1 MVSKRLRELSARAV
15 FIVYSQ
21 FIKLKNY
28 IMKSIVLFFA
38 LLISFS
44 TAYSQSFPFPQH
56 TQYKGTYI
64 KPNYTQQQLDNDV
77 TTFYNSWKTKYL
89 INGCETNQYYIYFDD
104 GNTITVSEAM
114 GYGFMIIPLMAGYD
128 TNAKTYFDGLY
139 RYYKA
144 HPSHIMARLMAWKQ
158 ITNCIDSDGPDSA
171 TDGDIDIAFGLLL
184 AHAQWGSAGAIN
196 YFQEAQ
202 LMIQDIM
209 GANRS
214 QGDINQDYYSVK
226 LGDWVTS
233 GSRMKAT
240 RTSDFIMDHFRLFAS
255 AVSDTS
261 WNAVIDECYTLVDS
275 MQTNYSPST
284 GLLPDFIVDL
294 HTSPRPADPDFLE
307 GSLDGDYSYNA
318 CRDPWRMTSDYL
330 TSGDIRGRNATLK
343 IATWLHDTTN
353 QNINKV
359 YAGYY
364 LDGTR
369 AANWNDNSFTAPF
382 TVGAMLD
389 TAHQAW
395 LNTLYNEMK
404 GFYSNGGYYDNTLAL
419 LSLITISGN
428 YWVPDTSLM
437 NGIFS
442 SERSQVDIFNLES
455 NLVQNKLKLNFN
467 NKNHFSDYNI
477 KIMDMVGQTVWAGES
492 NNSRSIDIDTSFLK
506 NGMYIVYGVDI
517 NNSQI
522 VESEKFIITK

>member
-1 MVSKRLRELSARAV
+1 MKTLILLLVLTLSFFNA
-15 FIVYSQ
+15 FSQ
-21 FIKLKNY
+21 N
-28 IMKSIVLFFA
+28 
-38 LLISFS
+38 
-44 TAYSQSFPFPQH
+44 FPFPQH

-64 KPNYTQQQLDNDV
+64 KPSFTQQQLDNDV
-77 TTFYNSWKTKYL
+77 TTFYNRWKAKYL
-89 INGCETNQYYIYFDD
+89 IHGCESNQYYIFFDS

-114 GYGFMIIPLMAGYD
+114 GYGFMIVPLMAGYD

-144 HPSHIMARLMAWKQ
+144 HPSHIMSHLMAWKQ

-196 YFQEAQ
+196 YFHEAQ

-214 QGDINQDYYSVK
+214 QGDINQDYYNVK

-233 GSRMKAT
+233 GSTMKTT

-255 AVSDTS
+255 AVGDTT
-261 WNAVIDECYTLVDS
+261 WNNVVDECYSLIDS
-275 MQTNYSPST
+275 MQTNYSPRT
-284 GLLPDFIVDL
+284 GLLPDFIVDIN
-294 HTSPRPADPDFLE
+294 TSPRPADPDFLE
-307 GSLDGDYSYNA
+307 GPLDGDYSYNA
-318 CRDPWRMTSDYL
+318 CRDPWRITNDYF
-330 TSGDIRGRNATLK
+330 TSGDIRGRNAALK

-364 LDGTR
+364 LNGNR
-369 AANWNDNSFTAPF
+369 AANWQDNSFTAPF

-404 GFYSNGGYYDNTLAL
+404 GFYSNGGYYDNTLTL

-428 YWVPDTSLM
+428 YWVPDSSLM
-437 NGIFS
+437 NGIFIP
-442 SERSQVDIFNLES
+442 ERGKINIFNLQS
-455 NLVQNKLKLNFN
+455 TLIQNKLVLNFN
-467 NKNHFSDYNI
+467 KQYQNSNYRI
-477 KIMDMVGQTVWAGES
+477 QILDMLGHTVWHGES
-492 NNSRSIDIDTSFLK
+492 NNYPEISINTSFLR
-506 NGMYIVYGVDI
+506 NGLYIVYGVNSK
-517 NNSQI
+517 NNQI
-522 VESEKFIITK
+522 VESEKFIVSK

>member
-1 MVSKRLRELSARAV
+1 
-15 FIVYSQ
+15 
-21 FIKLKNY
+21 
-28 IMKSIVLFFA
+28 MKSASLIIILVAISLSLFA
-38 LLISFS
+38 
-44 TAYSQSFPFPQH
+44 QNFPFPQH

-64 KPNYTQQQLDNDV
+64 KPSYTQQQLDNDV
-77 TTFYNSWKTKYL
+77 TAFYNSWKTKYL
-89 INGCETNQYYIYFDD
+89 INGCEANQYYIYFDE

-128 TNAKTYFDGLY
+128 ANAKTYFDGLY

-202 LMIQDIM
+202 LMIEDIM
-209 GANRS
+209 GANKS
-214 QGDINQDYYSVK
+214 EGDINQDYYSVK

-261 WNAVIDECYTLVDS
+261 WNAVVDECYSLVDS

-284 GLLPDFIVDL
+284 GLLPDFIVDI

-307 GSLDGDYSYNA
+307 GALDGNYSYNA

-330 TSGDIRGRNATLK
+330 TSGDVRGKNATLK
-343 IATWLHDTTN
+343 IAQWLHDTTA

-364 LDGTR
+364 LNGDK
-369 AANWNDNSFTAPF
+369 AASWNDNSFTAPF

-389 TAHQAW
+389 TAHHAW
-395 LNTLYNEMK
+395 LNTLYNEIK
-404 GFYSNGGYYDNTLAL
+404 GFYSNGGYYDNTLTL

-442 SERSQVDIFNLES
+442 PERKHLDVFNLQS
-455 NLVQNKLKLNFN
+455 NLIQNKLHLNFN
-467 NKNHFSDYNI
+467 KQYQNSNYKI
-477 KIMDMVGQTVWAGES
+477 QIMDMLGHVVWNGES
-492 NNSRSIDIDTSFLK
+492 NNSQDMNINTSSLRK
-506 NGMYIVYGVDI
+506 GMYIIYGVDTK
-517 NNSQI
+517 NSQI